1 MQGEH
6 LLVNDVAAAV
16 QHLLHDRVSHNL
28 FNGINNNII
37 IMYKCI

>member
-28 FNGINNNII
+28 FILMELI
-37 IMYKCI
+37 IM